1 LQEIFSRYPKYEID
15 PSEGDGEMY
24 VKGIIGWDSATL
36 LKLELGWTCTTKNL
50 DGIYLLDMATLTA
63 ERIGGPP

>member
-1 LQEIFSRYPKYEID
+1 
-15 PSEGDGEMY
+15 MY

-36 LKLELGWTCTTKNL
+36 LKIELGWTCTTGNL

-63 ERIGGPP
+63 ERIGGPQ